1 MKLVGASSVMV
12 KFAAVAACLMAAAVM
27 ADETISA
34 DVTLS
39 ADADWRAKGVVT
51 IAEGVTVSLNGH
63 NLSLAGLAGAGT
75 IDSPIADLTSPSGA
89 SSSPTT
95 FLGGNAGNLFNNNF
109 ARSGTDNSKRIIVAK
124 ANLPLIVDYD
134 FGAGNEKTIDMYN
147 VYCGPMQNYQ
157 KRCPKSW
164 TFEGSNDNQNWT
176 VLDTRSSETGWS
188 ANNADCRTKTFENTT
203 AYRYY
208 RFKATAA
215 QDNTDGY
222 LEMVQLEYFD
232 TSACDELHLDIPAE
246 TTVENEGVAI
256 KGNIKLV
263 KEGAGTFMAAKSGQT
278 YLGGTHV
285 VAGTF
290 KGGSTYN
297 VSGYAGTGPILVESG
312 ATLDINGNLYF
323 YLNPITLAGGT
334 VANTGTSPTIN
345 QTQLADLT
353 LTADSYF
360 NAQGSLGM
368 INADHAESR
377 IDLGGHTLF
386 VHIGPDAVFR
396 LDNTD
401 VFNGTIKVV
410 ENHGIISFVNREV
423 RSQNATFDFT
433 GKLSCFVDSKVGDM
447 ILREEE
453 FSAPGAPNW
462 FRVFGKLT
470 PLSDDFSN
478 MEMQDGSSIDLSVRT
493 KSLNTANPTDEYHIT
508 FVSNAVVT
516 LNLEGRTLA
525 LGEKL
530 ISWRKKWRPAEVT
543 FQFDV
548 ATAQSGIEPVLTDTG
563 LFYGVDP
570 NSTLAEYAWW
580 TGAADDG
587 NPANPANWT
596 CKNAAGNIIENGL
609 PEAITT
615 VSVTGATDFQA
626 SADSSFVCEVFEIGD
641 CRLTADC
648 DWRAV
653 ARFSLDAESKIDL
666 NGHKLYVNGLYGD
679 GEVTG
684 GEFDLTTDDPGRA
697 SSPMAF
703 FGSTTAANL
712 FNNNFSRNVD
722 SLHRVIV
729 ETKNLPL
736 VVDYDF
742 GEATYVD
749 SYAMYVG
756 PDHCMRT
763 PKSWNIYGSNDG
775 AHWTP
780 LDSRTVPLVG
790 SSALCRRFGIAT
802 PSSYQRYR
810 FEATA
815 AHDVSDGFLE
825 LVQLEYGDT
834 RATGEL
840 HVNVPEGETVRNANV
855 LLTGKLKFVKEG
867 AGTFIAAKAGQT
879 YCGGTEI
886 VAGLLQEGAYGYDA
900 PLGNAGAVAIGPEG
914 RFNMAMGA
922 FFGYPFVLAGGEIGS
937 SADFAGTSRT
947 IPSLTLTA
955 DSLFDAT
962 RTLGL
967 VGDTFKAEP
976 TSTPKDAN
984 APTVLDL
991 GGHTLDV
998 VIGGD
1003 GRAFRLKNTTAL
1015 NGKVRVVE
1023 CADGGIF
1030 SFIDTAVRAET
1041 VDFEIKGEV
1050 RVHCPT
1056 TVRNLTFDE
1065 SVCTATA
1072 AVQSKR
1078 SVVYVL
1084 GTFKTAA
1091 TDFPNVR
1098 MMDGSVLDL
1107 RDGQGAF
1114 AAESTSE
1121 DDFGLSFAD
1130 GATVMLDLRGRRFV
1144 NGDYAITWDTPPE
1157 NLASLKFK
1165 AYGRSPYTFSTDA
1178 GGVRVFSGMVIS
1190 IR

>member
-1 MKLVGASSVMV
+1 MKLVGASSIVV
-12 KFAAVAACLMAAAVM
+12 KFAAVAACLIAAAVM

-39 ADADWRAKGVVT
+39 ADADWRAKGMVT

-63 NLSLAGLAGAGT
+63 NLSLAGLAGVGT

-109 ARSGTDNSKRIIVAK
+109 ARNGTDNTRRIIVAK

-263 KEGAGTFMAAKSGQT
+263 KEGAGTFMAAKSGQS
-278 YLGGTHV
+278 YVGGTHI

-323 YLNPITLAGGT
+323 YQNPITLAGGT

-345 QTQLADLT
+345 QTQLAVLK

-368 INADHAESR
+368 INAGHSESR

-386 VHIGPDAVFR
+386 VTIGESVFR

-401 VFNGTIKVV
+401 VVNGTIKVV

-433 GKLSCFVDSKVGDM
+433 GKLSCYVDSKVGDM

-453 FSAPGAPNW
+453 FSAPGAPNL
-462 FRVFGKLT
+462 FSVFGKLT

-478 MEMQDGSSIDLSVRT
+478 MEMQDGSTIDLSART

-548 ATAQSGIEPVLTDTG
+548 PTAQSGIEPVLTDTG

-580 TGAADDG
+580 TGAANDG

-609 PEAITT
+609 PGAITT

-626 SADSSFVCEVFEIGD
+626 PADSSFVCEVFEIGD

-653 ARFSLDAESKIDL
+653 ARFMLDAESKIDL

-684 GEFDLTTDDPGRA
+684 GEFDLTTDDSSRV
-697 SSPMAF
+697 SSP
-703 FGSTTAANL
+703 TTFYSNTKAANL
-712 FNNNFSRNVD
+712 FNNNFTRGGTD
-722 SLHRVIV
+722 SNRRIIV
-729 ETKNLPL
+729 ANASLPL

-749 SYAMYVG
+749 EYALYVG
-756 PDHCMRT
+756 PDYGNRT
-763 PKSWNIYGSNDG
+763 PRRWNVYGSDDG
-775 AHWTP
+775 SSWTL
-780 LDSRTVPLVG
+780 LDSRTVLDIG
-790 SSALCRRFGIAT
+790 DSALCRRYRIAA
-802 PSSYQRYR
+802 PAAYRRYR
-810 FEATA
+810 YESTEAIA
-815 AHDVSDGFLE
+815 PADGFFE
-825 LVQLEYGDT
+825 MVQIEYGDSRT
-834 RATGEL
+834 TGEL
-840 HVNVPEGETVRNANV
+840 HVNVPEGETANNANV

-867 AGTFIAAKAGQT
+867 AGTFIATKSGQT

-886 VAGLLQEGAYGYDA
+886 VAGLFQDGTYGFNA
-900 PLGNAGAVAIGPEG
+900 PLGNAGAITIGPEG
-914 RFNMAMGA
+914 RFDMRNGA
-922 FFGYPFVLAGGEIGS
+922 FFGYPFVLAGGVVS
-937 SADFAGTSRT
+937 SKDFPGTGRT
-947 IPSLTLTA
+947 ISSLTLTA

-962 RTLGL
+962 HTFGL
-967 VGDTFKAEP
+967 VADTKNKENHPSA
-976 TSTPKDAN
+976 
-984 APTVLDL
+984 LDL
-991 GGHTLDV
+991 GGHTMDV
-998 VIGGD
+998 IIGG
-1003 GRAFRLKNTTAL
+1003 GGKAFRLKNTYAT
-1015 NGKVRVVE
+1015 NGTIRVTQ
-1023 CADGGIF
+1023 CAEGGIF

-1065 SVCTATA
+1065 SVSTATE
-1072 AVQSKR
+1072 AVQSMR

-1084 GTFKTAA
+1084 GTFKTET

-1114 AAESTSE
+1114 AAEGTSE
-1121 DDFGLSFAD
+1121 ADSGLSFAD

-1144 NGDYAITWDTPPE
+1144 NGDYAITWQTPPE

-1190 IR
+1190 VR

>member
-1 MKLVGASSVMV
+1 MKLVGASSIVV

-39 ADADWRAKGVVT
+39 ADADWRAKGMVT

-109 ARSGTDNSKRIIVAK
+109 ARNGTDNTRRIIVAK

-147 VYCGPMQNYQ
+147 VYCGPMQNFQ

-263 KEGAGTFMAAKSGQT
+263 KEGAGTFMAAKSGQS
-278 YLGGTHV
+278 YVGGTHI

-297 VSGYAGTGPILVESG
+297 VSGYAGKGPILVESG

-323 YLNPITLAGGT
+323 YQNPITLAGGT

-345 QTQLADLT
+345 QTQLAVLT

-368 INADHAESR
+368 INAGHAESM

-386 VHIGPDAVFR
+386 VTIGESVFR
-396 LDNTD
+396 LDHTD
-401 VFNGTIKVV
+401 VVNGTLKVV
-410 ENHGIISFVNREV
+410 ENHGIISFANREV

-433 GKLSCFVDSKVGDM
+433 GKLSCYVDSKVGDM

-453 FSAPGAPNW
+453 FSAPAAPNL
-462 FRVFGKLT
+462 FSVFGKLT

-478 MEMQDGSSIDLSVRT
+478 MEMQDGSTIDLSART

-580 TGAADDG
+580 TGAANDG

-615 VSVTGATDFQA
+615 VSVTGATDLQA
-626 SADSSFVCEVFEIGD
+626 PADSSFVCEVFEIGD
-641 CRLTADC
+641 CRLTGDC

-653 ARFSLDAESKIDL
+653 ARFTMDEGSKIEL
-666 NGHKLYVNGLYGD
+666 NGHKLYVNGLYGTG
-679 GEVTG
+679 GEITG
-684 GEFDLTTDDPGRA
+684 GEFDLTTDDASRV
-697 SSPMAF
+697 SSP
-703 FGSTTAANL
+703 TTFYSNTKAANL
-712 FNNNFSRNVD
+712 FNNNFTRGGTD
-722 SLHRVIV
+722 SNRRIIV
-729 ETKNLPL
+729 ANASLPL

-749 SYAMYVG
+749 EYALYVG
-756 PDHCMRT
+756 PEYCLRT
-763 PKSWNIYGSNDG
+763 PRRWNVYGSDDG
-775 AHWTP
+775 SSWTL
-780 LDSRTVPLVG
+780 LDSRTVLDIGDNP
-790 SSALCRRFGIAT
+790 LCRRCRIAA
-802 PSSYQRYR
+802 PAAYQRYR
-810 FEATA
+810 FESPEAIKPA
-815 AHDVSDGFLE
+815 DGYFE
-825 LVQLEYGDT
+825 MVQIEYGDSRT
-834 RATGEL
+834 TGEL
-840 HVNVPEGETVRNANV
+840 HVNVPEGETANNANV
-855 LLTGKLKFVKEG
+855 LLTGKLKLVKEG
-867 AGTFIAAKAGQT
+867 AGTFIASKQQQT
-879 YCGGTEI
+879 YCAGTEI
-886 VAGLLQEGAYGYDA
+886 AAGLFKDGTYGVNE
-900 PLGNAGAVAIGPEG
+900 PLGRAGAITIGPDG
-914 RFNMAMGA
+914 HFDMCVGA
-922 FFGYPFVLAGGEIGS
+922 FCGYPFVLAGGVVSS
-937 SADFAGTSRT
+937 SAEFTGTGRT

-962 RTLGL
+962 HTFGL
-967 VGDTFKAEP
+967 VAGWLEKN
-976 TSTPKDAN
+976 N
-984 APTVLDL
+984 APSTLDL
-991 GGHTLDV
+991 GGHTMDV

-1003 GRAFRLKNTTAL
+1003 GRAFRLKNTYAT
-1015 NGKVRVVE
+1015 NGTIRVTQ
-1023 CADGGIF
+1023 CAEGGIF

-1041 VDFEIKGEV
+1041 VNFEIKGEV

-1065 SVCTATA
+1065 SVSTATEA
-1072 AVQSKR
+1072 AQSMR

-1084 GTFKTAA
+1084 GTFKTET

-1121 DDFGLSFAD
+1121 ADSGLSFAD

-1144 NGDYAITWDTPPE
+1144 NGDYVITWETPPE

>member
-1 MKLVGASSVMV
+1 MKLVGASSIVV

-34 DVTLS
+34 DITLS
-39 ADADWRAKGVVT
+39 ADADWRAKGMVT

-109 ARSGTDNSKRIIVAK
+109 ARNNTDNTRRIIVEQK
-124 ANLPLIVDYD
+124 NLPLIVDYD
-134 FGAGNEKTIDMYN
+134 FGAGNEQTVNMYK
-147 VYCGPMQNYQ
+147 VYCGPISGYTT
-157 KRCPKSW
+157 RCPKSW

-176 VLDTRSSETGWS
+176 VLDTRDSETGW
-188 ANNADCRTKTFENTT
+188 AATECRTKTFENTT

-208 RFKATAA
+208 RFKVTAPQA
-215 QDNTDGY
+215 SNSGY

-232 TSACDELHLDIPAE
+232 TSACGELRLDIPAE
-246 TTVENEGVAI
+246 TTVENTGVAI
-256 KGNIKLV
+256 NGNIKIV
-263 KEGAGTFMAAKSGQT
+263 KDGAGTFMAAKSGQS
-278 YLGGTHV
+278 YVGGTHI

-323 YLNPITLAGGT
+323 YQNPITLAGGT

-345 QTQLADLT
+345 QTQLAVLK

-368 INADHAESR
+368 INAGHSESM

-386 VHIGPDAVFR
+386 VTIGESVFR

-401 VFNGTIKVV
+401 VVNGTLKVV
-410 ENHGIISFVNREV
+410 ENHGIISFANREV

-433 GKLSCFVDSKVGDM
+433 GKLSCYVDSKVGDM

-453 FSAPGAPNW
+453 FSTTGAPNL
-462 FRVFGKLT
+462 FRVYGKLT

-478 MEMQDGSSIDLSVRT
+478 TEMQDGSSIDLSVRT

-543 FQFDV
+543 FQFDA

-580 TGAADDG
+580 TGAANDR

-596 CKNAAGNIIENGL
+596 CKNVAGSIIENGL
-609 PEAITT
+609 PGAITT
-615 VSVTGATDFQA
+615 VSVTGATDLQA
-626 SADSSFVCEVFEIGD
+626 PADSSFVCEVFEIGD

-653 ARFSLDAESKIDL
+653 ARFSLDAESKIDI

-684 GEFDLTTDDPGRA
+684 GEFDLTTDDASRV
-697 SSPMAF
+697 SSPTAF
-703 FGSTTAANL
+703 YSNTKAANL
-712 FNNNFSRNVD
+712 FNNNFTRGGTD
-722 SLHRVIV
+722 SNRRIIV
-729 ETKNLPL
+729 ANASLPL

-749 SYAMYVG
+749 EYALYVG
-756 PDHCMRT
+756 PEYCLRT
-763 PKSWNIYGSNDG
+763 PRRWNVYGSDDG
-775 AHWTP
+775 SSWTL
-780 LDSRTVPLVG
+780 LDSRTVLDIG
-790 SSALCRRFGIAT
+790 DSALCRRYRIAA
-802 PSSYQRYR
+802 PAAYRRYR
-810 FEATA
+810 YESTEAIA
-815 AHDVSDGFLE
+815 PADGFFE
-825 LVQLEYGDT
+825 MVQIEYGDSRT
-834 RATGEL
+834 TGEL
-840 HVNVPEGETVRNANV
+840 HVNVPEGGTARNANV
-855 LLTGKLKFVKEG
+855 LLTGNLKLVKEG
-867 AGTFIAAKAGQT
+867 AGTFIAVKAGQT

-886 VAGLLQEGAYGYDA
+886 VAGLFQDGTYGFNA
-900 PLGNAGAVAIGPEG
+900 PLGNAGAITIGPEG
-914 RFNMAMGA
+914 RFDMRNGA
-922 FFGYPFVLAGGEIGS
+922 FFGYPFVLAGGVVSS
-937 SADFAGTSRT
+937 SAEFTGSGRT

-962 RTLGL
+962 HTFGL
-967 VGDTFKAEP
+967 VADTKNKENHPSA
-976 TSTPKDAN
+976 
-984 APTVLDL
+984 LDL
-991 GGHTLDV
+991 GGHTMDV
-998 VIGGD
+998 IIGG
-1003 GRAFRLKNTTAL
+1003 GGKAFRLKNTYAT
-1015 NGKVRVVE
+1015 NGTIRVTQ
-1023 CADGGIF
+1023 CAEGGIF

-1056 TVRNLTFDE
+1056 TVRNLTLDE
-1065 SVCTATA
+1065 SVCTGNHSPRS
-1072 AVQSKR
+1072 AVS
-1078 SVVYVL
+1078 VL
-1084 GTFKTAA
+1084 GTFKTAT

-1098 MMDGSVLDL
+1098 MMDGSMLDL

-1121 DDFGLSFAD
+1121 YDSGLSFAD

-1144 NGDYAITWDTPPE
+1144 NGDYAITWHTPPE